1 MRGAKFWL
9 AAAAGVLVAAVVAAA
24 VWRGMHPPAVAVKT
38 GVAEERLF
46 EDKVLVT
53 GRVETLRQAAVVAP
67 FASRLLLLDVAEGD
81 WVAAGQVVA
90 VFDTADADDRIKE
103 AEAALEAAEAE
114 LAAALAPARP
124 EEVVQAE
131 AALEAAQAAAQAA
144 QKRVER
150 YRYLVEQE
158 AASPAELEAAEAD
171 YARAQAE
178 VTAAGAR
185 LAALK
190 EPDARR
196 IAPLKARVA
205 QARVALANARR
216 LATKGRVTAPLSGVV
231 LQIAAKEGDF
241 LQPGAPVLTVGDPA
255 GLRVVADLNE
265 QDVAGVAAGQEAVV
279 AWAGRPGKTWP
290 GKVSRVA
297 PAVTKKIEQ
306 QQAENVVRVYVKPE
320 GAGLLPGA
328 TVDVVIHRVKPHR
341 AVVVPNDAVVGA
353 GKTAAVFTVE
363 KGVARRRAVTLGGAN
378 ELYTEIL
385 AGLSPGATV
394 ILNPKEIKDGQP
406 VRAAGGAQP

>member
-1 MRGAKFWL
+1 MRGARFWL

-24 VWRGMHPPAVAVKT
+24 VWRGIHPPAAAVKT
-38 GVAEERLF
+38 GVAAERLF
-46 EDKVLVT
+46 EDKVLAT
-53 GRVETLRQAAVVAP
+53 GKVEAIRQAAVVAP
-67 FASRLLLLDVAEGD
+67 FAARLLELKVKEGD
-81 WVAAGQVVA
+81 QVAAGQVVA
-90 VFDTADADDRIKE
+90 VFDTADADDRVKE
-103 AEAALEAAEAE
+103 AEAALKAAEAE

-124 EEVVQAE
+124 EEVAQAE
-131 AALEAAQAAAQAA
+131 AALKAAEAAAQAA

-158 AASPAELEAAEAD
+158 AASPAELEAAETD

-190 EPDARR
+190 EPDSRR
-196 IAPLKARVA
+196 IAPLEARVN
-205 QARVALANARR
+205 QARVALENARR
-216 LATKGRVTAPLSGVV
+216 MVAKGRVTVPVGGVV
-231 LQIAAKEGDF
+231 LQIAVKEGDF

-255 GLRVVADLNE
+255 GLRVVADLSE

-279 AWAGRPGKTWP
+279 TWAGCPGKTWR

-297 PAVTKKIEQ
+297 PAVTKKTEQ
-306 QQAENVVRVYVKPE
+306 QQAENVVRVYIILE

-341 AVVVPNDAVVGA
+341 AVVVPNDAVIKEGGRPVVY
-353 GKTAAVFTVE
+353 TAE
-363 KGVARRRAVTLGGAN
+363 KGVARRRPVTLGGAN
-378 ELYTEIL
+378 ELYTEIR
-385 AGLSPGATV
+385 AGLRPDATV

-406 VRAAGGAQP
+406 VRAVGGAQP

>member
-131 AALEAAQAAAQAA
+131 AALEAAQAAA
-144 QKRVER
+144 
-150 YRYLVEQE
+150 
-158 AASPAELEAAEAD
+158 
-171 YARAQAE
+171 
-178 VTAAGAR
+178 
-185 LAALK
+185 
-190 EPDARR
+190 
-196 IAPLKARVA
+196 
-205 QARVALANARR
+205 
-216 LATKGRVTAPLSGVV
+216 
-231 LQIAAKEGDF
+231 
-241 LQPGAPVLTVGDPA
+241 
-255 GLRVVADLNE
+255 
-265 QDVAGVAAGQEAVV
+265 
-279 AWAGRPGKTWP
+279 
-290 GKVSRVA
+290 
-297 PAVTKKIEQ
+297 
-306 QQAENVVRVYVKPE
+306 
-320 GAGLLPGA
+320 
-328 TVDVVIHRVKPHR
+328 
-341 AVVVPNDAVVGA
+341 
-353 GKTAAVFTVE
+353 
-363 KGVARRRAVTLGGAN
+363 
-378 ELYTEIL
+378 
-385 AGLSPGATV
+385 
-394 ILNPKEIKDGQP
+394 
-406 VRAAGGAQP
+406 